1 MRRRK
6 KFDWRT
12 FWLFV
17 LLSTFIGNRR
27 YKGDRS
33 HLNGAGGFFV
43 DLLCIV
49 CLTPLAVMLASHIE
63 KCDAKRSSRIA
74 ARNSGSS
81 HCKHTS
87 TTYST
92 YSSKQS
98 EVTQATDQERDS
110 TTGRTSTKSKQAAPR
125 KEQASAVTAADQMPE
140 GGHKK
145 SHAPVHT
152 MPMAE
157 ERCQELA
164 WQAQRAALELE
175 KQQTKAAEESR
186 KAEFD
191 RKKRKELRLAAADA
205 ISRLSQQSPDSAV
218 TNESTKESG
227 DNVNSGGTYCGRI
240 YVSRLMDFD
249 DAEQAFCVPVP
260 GENLQY
266 SICWG
271 SIPDS
276 LRGILKDYC
285 AVGGTI
291 VATTEKNWIN
301 EAEYKL
307 WVSLYLQ

>member
-6 KFDWRT
+6 KYDWRT

-33 HLNGAGGFFV
+33 HLKGAGGFFV
-43 DLLCIV
+43 DLLCIL
-49 CLTPLAVMLASHIE
+49 CLTPLAVMLVNHYE
-63 KCDAKRSSRIA
+63 KCDMKRSAKIM
-74 ARNSGSS
+74 ARNSSS
-81 HCKHTS
+81 AQSQRTSSTNPSRQSATAHEKDREKSS
-87 TTYST
+87 TTRS
-92 YSSKQS
+92 
-98 EVTQATDQERDS
+98 
-110 TTGRTSTKSKQAAPR
+110 STKAKQAAPR
-125 KEQASAVTAADQMPE
+125 KEQSSVATTVAQMPKD
-140 GGHKK
+140 GRDTI
-145 SHAPVHT
+145 HAPVHT
-152 MPMAE
+152 MPTAE
-157 ERCQELA
+157 ERRRELA
-164 WQAQRAALELE
+164 WQAQQAAMELE
-175 KQQTKAAEESR
+175 KQQIKATEESR
-186 KAEFD
+186 KAESD
-191 RKKRKELRLAAADA
+191 RKRREELRLAAADV
-205 ISRLSQQSPDSAV
+205 ISRLSEQVPDSAI
-218 TNESTKESG
+218 TNESSLESG
-227 DNVNSGGTYCGRI
+227 DSVPIGGIYCGRI

-285 AVGGTI
+285 AAGGSI
-291 VATTEKNWIN
+291 VAMTEKNWIN

>member
-1 MRRRK
+1 M
-6 KFDWRT
+6 
-12 FWLFV
+12 
-17 LLSTFIGNRR
+17 
-27 YKGDRS
+27 
-33 HLNGAGGFFV
+33 

-140 GGHKK
+140 GGQKK

-152 MPMAE
+152 MPTAE
-157 ERCQELA
+157 ERRRELA
-164 WQAQRAALELE
+164 WQAQQAALELE
-175 KQQTKAAEESR
+175 KQQTKDAEESR
-186 KAEFD
+186 KAESD
-191 RKKRKELRLAAADA
+191 RKKREELRLAAADA
-205 ISRLSQQSPDSAV
+205 ISRLSEQVPDSTI
-218 TNESTKESG
+218 TNESSLESG
-227 DNVNSGGTYCGRI
+227 DSVPIGGTYCGRI

-260 GENLQY
+260 GESLQY

-271 SIPDS
+271 SVPMS
-276 LRGILKDYC
+276 LRGILKEYC
-285 AVGGTI
+285 AAGGTI
-291 VATTEKNWIN
+291 SARTEKKWIN

-307 WVSLYLQ
+307 WVSLYLA

>member
-17 LLSTFIGNRR
+17 FLSTFIGNRR
-27 YKGDRS
+27 YKGNRS
-33 HLNGAGGFFV
+33 HLKGAGGFFV

-49 CLTPLAVMLASHIE
+49 YLTPLALMLVNHYE
-63 KCDAKRSSRIA
+63 KRDAKRAAKIA
-74 ARNSGSS
+74 ARNSGSFQS
-81 HCKHTS
+81 KRTFP
-87 TTYST
+87 TN
-92 YSSKQS
+92 SSKRS
-98 EVTQATDQERDS
+98 AVAHVTDQEKAS
-110 TTGRTSTKSKQAAPR
+110 TTRTSTKAKQAASR
-125 KEQASAVTAADQMPE
+125 KEQSAAVMIDAQMPE
-140 GGHKK
+140 SGQKK
-145 SHAPVHT
+145 SCVPVHT
-152 MPMAE
+152 MPTDE
-157 ERCQELA
+157 ERRRELA
-164 WQAQRAALELE
+164 WQAQQAALELE
-175 KQQTKAAEESR
+175 KKQTKNMEEAQ
-186 KAEFD
+186 KAESN
-191 RKKRKELRLAAADA
+191 RKRRGELRLAAADA
-205 ISRLSQQSPDSAV
+205 ISRLSEQSSDSIV

-227 DNVNSGGTYCGRI
+227 DNNNSGGTYCGRI
-240 YVSRLMDFD
+240 YVSRLMDFN

-301 EAEYKL
+301 EVEYKL

>member
-12 FWLFV
+12 FLLFV

-33 HLNGAGGFFV
+33 HLKGAGGFFV
-43 DLLCIV
+43 DLLCILY
-49 CLTPLAVMLASHIE
+49 LTPLALMLVSHIE
-63 KCDAKRSSRIA
+63 KRDAKKASRNVT
-74 ARNSGSS
+74 RNSGSS
-81 HCKHTS
+81 QSKRTS
-87 TTYST
+87 PTNSRKR
-92 YSSKQS
+92 SA
-98 EVTQATDQERDS
+98 VAHVTDQEKSS
-110 TTGRTSTKSKQAAPR
+110 TTRTSTKAKQAAPR
-125 KEQASAVTAADQMPE
+125 KEQSLAVTTVAQMDE
-140 GGHKK
+140 GGNKK

-152 MPMAE
+152 MPTAE
-157 ERCQELA
+157 ERRRELA
-164 WQAQRAALELE
+164 WQAQQAALELE
-175 KQQTKAAEESR
+175 KQQTKDAEESR
-186 KAEFD
+186 KAEAE
-191 RKKRKELRLAAADA
+191 RKKRAELRLAAADA
-205 ISRLSQQSPDSAV
+205 ISRLSEQIPDSTV
-218 TNESTKESG
+218 TNKSSNESG
-227 DNVNSGGTYCGRI
+227 DSVHSGGTYCGRI

-285 AVGGTI
+285 AAGGSI
-291 VATTEKNWIN
+291 VAITEKNWIN
-301 EAEYKL
+301 EAKYKL